1 MSENKDVLKGR
12 KVVLVG
18 ELKRMNIS
26 EFQKLISENG
36 GVNLNGSYDVSHNQI
51 PDIIVMSDSYL
62 EIVKSNTVYPP
73 SSNKTFWQKY
83 VKDNPD
89 IPVMDESVFFGS
101 LKMGAFKRN
110 RSAEMS
116 KGKSLLKSI
125 KDYIVID
132 LETTD
137 RYASS
142 SEIIEMAAVKVRN
155 GQIISTYNTLIKPDE
170 PVPLKI
176 RNITGITNE
185 MLENAPKIEDK
196 LQEYLDFIGND
207 IVVGH
212 NISAFDVNIIRR
224 YCEKLNIGSF
234 TNDMIDTLKY
244 SHYCDI
250 EVSSYRLATI
260 AEYFGIEYHAHR
272 ALNDCT
278 ANYKVYE
285 KLKEKYNGVYK
296 ESDNSE
302 NSSSQSLKIKDTYSD
317 ISGKNIVLTGDFKA
331 GSRDDITSQLEKL
344 GANVKTGVSG
354 KTNYVIVGAL
364 GSASW
369 SFGTYG
375 SKVSDAMEFQQ
386 KGKPVEI
393 VKEEDFF
400 E

>member
-1 MSENKDVLKGR
+1 M
-12 KVVLVG
+12 
-18 ELKRMNIS
+18 
-26 EFQKLISENG
+26 
-36 GVNLNGSYDVSHNQI
+36 
-51 PDIIVMSDSYL
+51 
-62 EIVKSNTVYPP
+62 
-73 SSNKTFWQKY
+73 
-83 VKDNPD
+83 
-89 IPVMDESVFFGS
+89 
-101 LKMGAFKRN
+101 
-110 RSAEMS
+110 
-116 KGKSLLKSI
+116 
-125 KDYIVID
+125 
-132 LETTD
+132 
-137 RYASS
+137 
-142 SEIIEMAAVKVRN
+142 
-155 GQIISTYNTLIKPDE
+155 
-170 PVPLKI
+170 
-176 RNITGITNE
+176 
-185 MLENAPKIEDK
+185 
-196 LQEYLDFIGND
+196 
-207 IVVGH
+207 
-212 NISAFDVNIIRR
+212 
-224 YCEKLNIGSF
+224 
-234 TNDMIDTLKY
+234 
-244 SHYCDI
+244 
-250 EVSSYRLATI
+250 
-260 AEYFGIEYHAHR
+260 
-272 ALNDCT
+272 NDCT